1 MQHQIFPRVALDV
14 SYNRRWWGNFF
25 VTDNLALGPED
36 FDQVTIA
43 APQNAKLPNGGGYPV
58 TFVTRNAVHALGAT
72 DNYFTSASD
81 YGNVTSYWHGVD
93 AQISARLGRQLFV
106 QLGSSG
112 GRGVRDYCEVTAK
125 LPELYTTAG
134 AQFANQQLGSC
145 AVSED
150 WLTSVRGIASWTVP
164 RVDVLVSGSLRSTPG
179 VAPGGNAVASNGN
192 SLSANYNVSSAI
204 LQAQT
209 GRPLTPGLAQQT
221 INLLPQG
228 HTFPDRLNSL
238 DLRFGK
244 NLRFGRTR
252 TNVAID
258 LYNLFNSN
266 TGTAYNQTYDPITN
280 GATWLSP
287 TTVLNPRFARFNVTV
302 DF

>member
-1 MQHQIFPRVALDV
+1 
-14 SYNRRWWGNFF
+14 
-25 VTDNLALGPED
+25 
-36 FDQVTIA
+36 VTIT
-43 APQNAKLPNGGGYPV
+43 APQNAKLPDGGGHPV
-58 TFVTRNAVHALGAT
+58 TFLTRNARTALGAT
-72 DNYFTSASD
+72 DNYFTSTND
-81 YGNVTSYWHGVD
+81 YGDVTAYWHGVD
-93 AQISARLGRQLFV
+93 AQVSARLGRQLFV

-112 GRGVRDYCEVTAK
+112 GRGVRDYCEVTVK
-125 LPELYTTAG
+125 LPELYSG
-134 AQFANQQLGSC
+134 GGLFANQQVGSC
-145 AVSED
+145 AISED
-150 WLTSVRGIASWTVP
+150 WLTSIRGLASWTVP
-164 RVDVLVSGSLRSTPG
+164 KIDVLVSGSFRSTPG
-179 VAPGGNAVASNGN
+179 VAPAGGSVASNGN

-221 INLLPQG
+221 VNLLLQG
-228 HTFPDRLNSL
+228 HTFPDTLNSL
-238 DLRFGK
+238 DVRFGK

-266 TGTAYNQTYDPITN
+266 TGTAYNQTYDPVTN